1 MQTAIMPAWNQAG
14 FNPGQEYLLAQ
25 IRVSQASIMVS

>member
-14 FNPGQEYLLAQ
+14 LNPGPEYLLAH
-25 IRVSQASIMVS
+25 IRVSQASIIVS